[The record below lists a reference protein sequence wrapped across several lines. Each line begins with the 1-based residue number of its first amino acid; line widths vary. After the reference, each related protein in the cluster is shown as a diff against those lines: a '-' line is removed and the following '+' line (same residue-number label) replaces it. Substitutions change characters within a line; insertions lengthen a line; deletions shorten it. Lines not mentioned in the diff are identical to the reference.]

1 MLSMNLGER
10 RVITV
15 AITACDGESFT
26 IVNPTYVLL
35 FQKKTVDS
43 GVPLL
48 DEHEMTITI
57 EPKSAGSYTLEIK
70 FEVASEII
78 VRKQIISVIE

>member
-1 MLSMNLGER
+1 MLNMNLGER

-15 AITACDGESFT
+15 EITACDGGSFD
-26 IVNPTYVLL
+26 IANPTYALI
-35 FQKKTVDS
+35 FKKEMVDS

-48 DEHEMTITI
+48 EGHEMTVTV
-57 EPKSAGSYTLEIK
+57 EPKIAGSYTLELK